1 MLLTRFIYELYNRGI
16 CVYFM
21 NGIFYFEKIGSSFNV
36 VTMKVSQL
44 NEYTQYLTVD
54 EFVKMIE
61 KKIIIERCE
70 KNEKRENDNT
80 YNYTNKRASNGN

>member
-1 MLLTRFIYELYNRGI
+1 
-16 CVYFM
+16 M
-21 NGIFYFEKIGSSFNV
+21 NGRFSFKKIESSSKV
-36 VTMKVSQL
+36 VTMKVSEL
-44 NEYTQYLTVD
+44 NEYTHYLTVG

-80 YNYTNKRASNGN
+80 HNYTNKCASNGN

>member
-1 MLLTRFIYELYNRGI
+1 MTLTRFIDELYNRGI

-21 NGIFYFEKIGSSFNV
+21 NGIFYFKKIEPSFNV

-44 NEYTQYLTVD
+44 NEYMHYLTVG

-61 KKIIIERCE
+61 KRL
-70 KNEKRENDNT
+70 
-80 YNYTNKRASNGN
+80 

>member
-1 MLLTRFIYELYNRGI
+1 MNYTIGGI

-21 NGIFYFEKIGSSFNV
+21 NGIFYFKKIESSFNV

-44 NEYTQYLTVD
+44 NEYTHYLTVG

-61 KKIIIERCE
+61 KRL
-70 KNEKRENDNT
+70 
-80 YNYTNKRASNGN
+80 

>member
-1 MLLTRFIYELYNRGI
+1 MTLTRFIDELYNRGI

-21 NGIFYFEKIGSSFNV
+21 NGIFSFKKIESSSKV

-44 NEYTQYLTVD
+44 NEYMHYLTVG

-61 KKIIIERCE
+61 KRL
-70 KNEKRENDNT
+70 
-80 YNYTNKRASNGN
+80 

>member
-1 MLLTRFIYELYNRGI
+1 MLLTRFIYELYKRGI

-21 NGIFYFEKIGSSFNV
+21 NGIFYFEKIESSFNV

-54 EFVKMIE
+54 EFVTMIE
-61 KKIIIERCE
+61 NRLQ
-70 KNEKRENDNT
+70 
-80 YNYTNKRASNGN
+80 